1 MNGNASQLAVAV
13 PAALAAAGTFGLSA
27 ALQHRE
33 ARQVIQRDA
42 VRAGLLV
49 DLARKP
55 AWSASLLC
63 TLLGVVLQ
71 CVALATGPLVLVQS
85 ILVATLVFAVAFSAL
100 LRRRRPDRI
109 VLLGATLC
117 VLGLATFLGMA
128 QPTGGRGTL
137 TMGEALPLA
146 AGLLIVV
153 AACLGVASRAE
164 DRTRTLAL
172 AAASGVLYG
181 VAAGLAKLAAQAAEY
196 GLLAMFTEWPVYLVV
211 VCGPLGFLLTQNAF
225 QAGVAMSPALASITV
240 LEPLTAIGVG
250 VLWLGERLRFDAAAA
265 VGEFVALALLC
276 VGVVVLSYRAPQTM
290 RQQEREPAPEPE
302 FV

>member
-1 MNGNASQLAVAV
+1 MNGNTSQLAVAV
-13 PAALAAAGTFGLSA
+13 PAAMAAAGTFGLSA

-33 ARQVIQRDA
+33 ARRVIQRDA

-128 QPTGGRGTL
+128 EPTGGRGTL

-172 AAASGVLYG
+172 AAASGCSTASRPAWRSSPRRPPSTG
-181 VAAGLAKLAAQAAEY
+181 CWPCSPSGRSTSSWCAGRS
-196 GLLAMFTEWPVYLVV
+196 VS
-211 VCGPLGFLLTQNAF
+211 C
-225 QAGVAMSPALASITV
+225 
-240 LEPLTAIGVG
+240 
-250 VLWLGERLRFDAAAA
+250 
-265 VGEFVALALLC
+265 
-276 VGVVVLSYRAPQTM
+276 
-290 RQQEREPAPEPE
+290 
-302 FV
+302 